1 MENADKGGRGRSD
14 GLDVMQ
20 NKTKKVSAGESLR
33 IFVNRCENQSWRG
46 MSH

>member
-20 NKTKKVSAGESLR
+20 NRTKISAAASGESSAESL
-33 IFVNRCENQSWRG
+33 
-46 MSH
+46 